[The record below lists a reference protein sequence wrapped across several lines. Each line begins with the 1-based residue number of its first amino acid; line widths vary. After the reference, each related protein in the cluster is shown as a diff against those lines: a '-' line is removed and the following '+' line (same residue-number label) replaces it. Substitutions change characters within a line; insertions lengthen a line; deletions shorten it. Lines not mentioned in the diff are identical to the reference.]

1 LVESGTDIT
10 TNLFIF
16 YYLTLIG
23 LACVCNDGSVCSLL
37 VIVVA
42 VGTTGIVALNGL
54 VNLLFDL
61 QAIRLFYRSVVV
73 VVAVV
78 AVGRC
83 GRL

>member
-1 LVESGTDIT
+1 
-10 TNLFIF
+10 
-16 YYLTLIG
+16 
-23 LACVCNDGSVCSLL
+23 LL

-61 QAIRLFYRSVVV
+61 QAIRLFYRSLVVV
-73 VVAVV
+73 VLAVV